1 MRTKNRELLDG
12 IVNYIEEYC
21 NANGS
26 GASVRELAAH
36 FGESSTNIHRYVT
49 HLIGEGKVCKGRHG
63 YESAEFA
70 STDRAMRSVAILGAV
85 PCGELCEI
93 EECVEGYLRLPE
105 VFVGKGKFFIL
116 KASGTSMVGA
126 GIDDGDWVLV
136 RQESRADVGDI
147 VVALVDNEV
156 TLKRLAAR
164 DGVYYLHPE
173 NKEMKD
179 IYVDNLVI
187 QGVAVKVIKN
197 L

>member
-26 GASVRELAAH
+26 GASLRELAAH

-49 HLIGEGKVCKGRHG
+49 HLISEGRLAKGRHG
-63 YESAEFA
+63 YESPELAN
-70 STDRAMRSVAILGAV
+70 SDRAMRSVAILGAV
-85 PCGELCEI
+85 PCGALFEM

-116 KASGTSMVGA
+116 KASGTSMIDA
-126 GIDDGDWVLV
+126 GIDDGDWVLI
-136 RQESRADVGDI
+136 RQENTANVGDI

-156 TLKRLAAR
+156 TLKRLLKN

-173 NKEMKD
+173 NKEMQD

-187 QGVAVKVIKN
+187 QGVAIKVIKN